1 VSSTKGFTRVEQ
13 QDTRGFL
20 ARPQAQVWEAS
31 RGGSCSDYKT
41 PPHQVAHASNIPL
54 SADYLLLR
62 DTAGL
67 QTVFGCAERPAT
79 SSPWLI
85 SRCSATTHG
94 EFRVGAV
101 WGARFASTRDA
112 FRKDDIDAGLRL
124 FADAVGGPGTYDR
137 RSDGDR
143 KMMSDNALSAVAD
156 TIGSRSRPVFTKP
169 NTLASLLS
177 NIGWSPWACPQR
189 GQNVG

>member
-124 FADAVGGPGTYDR
+124 FADAVGGPGT
-137 RSDGDR
+137 RSERGLIKSKR
-143 KMMSDNALSAVAD
+143 TSLHKFAIRIVELSRD
-156 TIGSRSRPVFTKP
+156 TRARHKGRTIRVKFASVIIG
-169 NTLASLLS
+169 
-177 NIGWSPWACPQR
+177 
-189 GQNVG
+189 